1 MNPHFLN
8 GIIMR
13 TRFTMTYKPWDIIL
27 IPFPISDPYT
37 KKKRPALVVST
48 ETFNSGQDIVLLFL
62 TSNLKSEPKID
73 DHFISNWQGA
83 GLPKP
88 TICRMKF
95 ATIDKSLIIKRLGQM
110 QRADITTIKS
120 KMKSFFHL

>member
-1 MNPHFLN
+1 
-8 GIIMR
+8 
-13 TRFTMTYKPWDIIL
+13 MTYRPWDIIL
-27 IPFPISDPYT
+27 IPFPISQPNSI
-37 KKKRPALVVST
+37 KKRPALVVST
-48 ETFNSGQDIVLLFL
+48 ETFNSGQDIVLMFL

-73 DHFISNWQGA
+73 DHLISNWKAA

-95 ATIDKSLIIKRLGQM
+95 ATIDKSLIIKKLGRIQT
-110 QRADITTIKS
+110 ADINTIKS